1 MRPLQRLATD
11 TRYVLIGFP
20 AAVVMFATVVTGVA
34 AGLGSAV
41 AFVGLP
47 ILAATAALA
56 RNLADIE
63 RVMLPGVLGH
73 PVARPQYAAAP
84 EGAGALR
91 RLLNPLTSGQAAADL
106 LYGIIAFPFAIA
118 SFVLVTVWWAGA
130 IAGLTFPI
138 YGWRI
143 AAIPGSEV
151 SLPGWLGLGHSDLA
165 FVGFYT
171 VAGVLFALTLPAVVR
186 IAALLKASVAQV
198 MLTRAAYPAPAPSP
212 YAEAA
217 WSASR

>member
-1 MRPLQRLATD
+1 MRSLQRRLFTD
-11 TRYVLIGFP
+11 TRYVLLGFP
-20 AAVVMFATVVTGVA
+20 AAVILFAAVVGGVA

-63 RVMLPGVLGH
+63 RVMLPGVLGYPVGH
-73 PVARPQYAAAP
+73 PGYTRAP
-84 EGAGALR
+84 AGASWFR
-91 RLLNPLTSGQAAADL
+91 RVMNPLTSGQAVMDL
-106 LYGIIAFPFAIA
+106 LHGIIAFPFAVA

-130 IAGLTFPI
+130 VAGLTFPL
-138 YGWRI
+138 YGWAV

-151 SLPGWLGLGHSDLA
+151 SLPALLGIGDDDVL

-171 VAGVLFALTLPAVVR
+171 VAGLLFALTLVPVVR
-186 IAALLKASVAQV
+186 MAALLKASVAQV
-198 MLTRAAYPAPAPSP
+198 LLTRATPAAVQRT
-212 YAEAA
+212 A
-217 WSASR
+217 